1 MALAT
6 STRQMHGV
14 TIVDCAGRLVFGEET
29 SKFREL
35 VKGLIPQ
42 HRNIT
47 INLDGVSYIDKPSGK
62 TRHVR
67 ARVVVLAASSC
78 ESARILLNSKSTSF
92 PNGVA
97 NTSGLVGRNIM
108 DTVGASVAGQIPR
121 LESLPPMNEDGAG
134 GSHVYTPWWL
144 YQQQAQ

>member
-47 INLDGVSYIDKPSGK
+47 INLDGVSYIDSGGLGTLVSLYTSARK
-62 TRHVR
+62 DGARINLAQLNKRVIDLLQITKLITVFDTYDKVDDAVR
-67 ARVVVLAASSC
+67 AFSSRAS
-78 ESARILLNSKSTSF
+78 A
-92 PNGVA
+92 
-97 NTSGLVGRNIM
+97 
-108 DTVGASVAGQIPR
+108 
-121 LESLPPMNEDGAG
+121 
-134 GSHVYTPWWL
+134 
-144 YQQQAQ
+144 